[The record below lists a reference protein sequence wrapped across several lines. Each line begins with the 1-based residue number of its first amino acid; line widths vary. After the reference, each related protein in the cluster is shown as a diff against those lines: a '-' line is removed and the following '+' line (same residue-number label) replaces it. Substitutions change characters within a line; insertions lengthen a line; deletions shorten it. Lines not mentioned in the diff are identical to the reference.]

1 MQRHE
6 FYLRILPAD
15 YLAYYR
21 GTAKV
26 VVVPTKAGETL
37 QFPASLLRKFV
48 TGSGIE
54 GHFVLT
60 TDANN
65 ASADLKR
72 VAR

>member
-21 GTAKV
+21 GTARV

-37 QFPASLLRKFV
+37 QFPASFLRKFV
-48 TGSGIE
+48 TAGGIE

-60 TDANN
+60 TDTSNKCV
-65 ASADLKR
+65 DLER
-72 VAR
+72 VGP